1 MPLPYNA
8 PSMAIFDPAIHI
20 FSPILAQITRGG
32 NTAAQGG
39 PMLSYRSCTLCLARQ
54 AKRAVGVELVGAAI
68 RDAQENARRNGIGN
82 AEFFCADAGQAA
94 QRLCAAG
101 ETPDVIV
108 VDPPRK
114 GLSAD
119 VIEAMARMAPQR
131 IVYVSCDPATL
142 ARDVRSLTQQ
152 GYALTHAEAV
162 DLFPRCAHVETVCR
176 LERVE

>member
-1 MPLPYNA
+1 MLLILTGQAEGFGHLPA
-8 PSMAIFDPAIHI
+8 
-20 FSPILAQITRGG
+20 LAAVVVG
-32 NTAAQGG
+32 QGG
-39 PMLSYRSCTLCLARQ
+39 LDGLLRQ
-54 AKRAVGVELVGAAI
+54 NGAVHLVG
-68 RDAQENARRNGIGN
+68 
-82 AEFFCADAGQAA
+82 GQAA

-119 VIEAMARMAPQR
+119 VIEAMVRMAPQR
-131 IVYVSCDPATL
+131 MVYVSCDPATL

-152 GYALTHAEAV
+152 GYALAHAEAV

-176 LERVE
+176 LERLK